1 MAFRDI
7 WRAALSVL
15 RVQSPGGVA
24 SASPRFVV
32 LTPFATD
39 PRRVSDLRADK
50 EETGMDAVYWIIIAI
65 AVALVVI
72 VLAGWSYARARRSTA
87 LKDQF
92 GPEYDRTVDSAGSR
106 RKAEQELAG
115 REEAHDELDIRPLSE
130 AARTRYLED
139 WQRAERRFVDDPEL
153 AAREADSIVRG
164 VLDDKG
170 YPDDDFDSR
179 AAAVSVDHPT
189 LVSRYRH
196 GHDMVHG
203 NGAKGDQRTENLR
216 KAMVDFRAVFEQ
228 LVEPAVTP
236 EPSAQR

>member
-1 MAFRDI
+1 
-7 WRAALSVL
+7 
-15 RVQSPGGVA
+15 
-24 SASPRFVV
+24 
-32 LTPFATD
+32 
-39 PRRVSDLRADK
+39 
-50 EETGMDAVYWIIIAI
+50 MDAVFWIVLAI
-65 AVALVVI
+65 VAALVVV
-72 VLAGWSYARARRSTA
+72 VLAGWSYARARRRRA

-106 RKAEQELAG
+106 RKAEQELSG
-115 REEAHDELDIRPLSE
+115 RERAHDELDIRPLSQT
-130 AARTRYLED
+130 ARNRYLED

-189 LVSRYRH
+189 MVARYRH
-196 GHDMVHG
+196 GHEMVHG
-203 NGAKGDQRTENLR
+203 NGAKGEERTENLR

-228 LVEPAVTP
+228 LVEPEAAP
-236 EPSAQR
+236 ESSADRDPELAER